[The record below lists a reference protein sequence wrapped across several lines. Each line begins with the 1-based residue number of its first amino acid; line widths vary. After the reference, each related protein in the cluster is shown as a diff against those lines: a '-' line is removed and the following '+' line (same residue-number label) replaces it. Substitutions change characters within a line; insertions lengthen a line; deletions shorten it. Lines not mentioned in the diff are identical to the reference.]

1 MISTC
6 PTEDTGSLTCRHLRA
21 PRGSLVP
28 AKGRRLEGS
37 KLEFERNDTAAI
49 ETNNMDTSI
58 LPNVTL
64 VIFVKTFS
72 FPYSLLSSPLRWKD
86 LLSW

>member
-6 PTEDTGSLTCRHLRA
+6 PTEDSGSLTCRHLRA

-28 AKGRRLEGS
+28 AKDRRLEGS

-64 VIFVKTFS
+64 VIFVKTFH
-72 FPYSLLSSPLRWKD
+72 FPIHCFHLPFVGKTC
-86 LLSW
+86 